1 MKQHHTKYIIYRRIS
16 TLKQEAS
23 GLGLDAQMNEINV
36 FLSAQND
43 YEIIDDLVET
53 ASGKDHL
60 SRPKIIQAMKLASKT
75 GATILDSPSKSNLMT
90 GLECRTR
97 LFTITLSSKVSRQ
110 ALIFQIQI

>member
-36 FLSAQND
+36 FLSKPND

-53 ASGKDHL
+53 ASGKDHF
-60 SRPKIIQAMKLASKT
+60 STFKIMKAMELAS
-75 GATILDSPSKSNLMT
+75 
-90 GLECRTR
+90 
-97 LFTITLSSKVSRQ
+97 RQ
-110 ALIFQIQI
+110 GQRFW

>member
-53 ASGKDHL
+53 ASGKDHF
-60 SRPKIIQAMKLASKT
+60 SRPKIMKAMELASKT
-75 GATILDSPSKSNLMT
+75 GATILVNRLDRISRD
-90 GLECRTR
+90 LE
-97 LFTITLSSKVSRQ
+97 FI
-110 ALIFQIQI
+110 A

>member
-43 YEIIDDLVET
+43 YEIIDD
-53 ASGKDHL
+53 
-60 SRPKIIQAMKLASKT
+60 
-75 GATILDSPSKSNLMT
+75 
-90 GLECRTR
+90 
-97 LFTITLSSKVSRQ
+97 
-110 ALIFQIQI
+110 